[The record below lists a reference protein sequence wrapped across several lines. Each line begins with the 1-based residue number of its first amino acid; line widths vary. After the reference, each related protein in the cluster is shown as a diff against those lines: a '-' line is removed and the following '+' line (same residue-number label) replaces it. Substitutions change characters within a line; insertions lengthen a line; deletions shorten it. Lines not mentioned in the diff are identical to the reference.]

1 MSSRM
6 VSSPEGSGTRLPRP
20 VTSRAGLAG
29 WSGAVS
35 GMGVRVGGRQGGC
48 IVRLHIVPRAGVG
61 SSANLAA
68 LLPPAGEGL
77 PDVRSRRLGSRPRGR
92 FIRGAVRCHAAD
104 ARKPSMKYSRA
115 ALLPSPWAAG
125 LFALLLALP
134 VFARAQDGPGPTPGT
149 PPTVL
154 VLGDSLSP
162 AHRLPTDTGCVAFL
176 EDRT

>member
-1 MSSRM
+1 M

-68 LLPPAGEGL
+68 LLPPAGEGGAK
-77 PDVRSRRLGSRPRGR
+77 RRMRGSTIGR
-92 FIRGAVRCHAAD
+92 AHVCTTVTIAHLVCR
-104 ARKPSMKYSRA
+104 
-115 ALLPSPWAAG
+115 
-125 LFALLLALP
+125 LLL
-134 VFARAQDGPGPTPGT
+134 
-149 PPTVL
+149 
-154 VLGDSLSP
+154 
-162 AHRLPTDTGCVAFL
+162 
-176 EDRT
+176 EKKKKNNN